1 MEDFESA
8 SELLERLRKNE
19 DVLNEYRRFFRE
31 TSGLRR
37 IYRRAYGEAR
47 LMRSYG
53 HDDSWFLEIAD
64 NDYWRPIP
72 NATKKED
79 VEHNLKRIAMI
90 VAIA

>member
-1 MEDFESA
+1 
-8 SELLERLRKNE
+8 
-19 DVLNEYRRFFRE
+19 
-31 TSGLRR
+31 
-37 IYRRAYGEAR
+37 
-47 LMRSYG
+47 MRSYG